1 MTIDDIFS
9 NLPTLV
15 TPRLLLWEATGAET
29 GRFIRSLAAGERP
42 PYHQAGGPTAAPL
55 SAGIDGFGVHHPPYW
70 SMVHKETDETIGCCA
85 FTVWH
90 LRHSRAE
97 LGFALA
103 PEYRGQGY
111 MTETLRTVIGFGFRV
126 MELNRIE
133 ARCAPGNRAALRLLH
148 TIGLREEMLLRG
160 YRADDPA
167 GGDRKLLSVLRA
179 EWP

>member
-9 NLPTLV
+9 DLPTLE
-15 TPRLLLWEATGAET
+15 TPRLLLWEASGTET
-29 GRFIRSLAAGERP
+29 ERFIRSLPAGERP
-42 PYHQAGGPTAAPL
+42 PHHQAAGGTAAPL
-55 SAGIDGFGVHHPPYW
+55 SADIDGFGVHHLPYW
-70 SMVHKETDETIGCCA
+70 SMVHKETDEMIGCCA
-85 FTVWH
+85 FVIWH

-103 PEYRGQGY
+103 QGYRGKGY

-133 ARCAPGNRAALRLLH
+133 ARCAPGNAAALRVLH
-148 TIGLREEMLLRG
+148 SSGLREEMLLRG
-160 YRADDPA
+160 YRADDPS